1 MTYIC
6 KHEDSIIDAY
16 DIKEIFYH
24 HSKVKEEP
32 DILYKI
38 QVYKRPDRRR
48 EVRKTYLTTIKL
60 GN

>member
-6 KHEDSIIDAY
+6 KHADNIMDAY
-16 DIKEIFYH
+16 DVKEIFYH

-32 DILYKI
+32 EILYKI
-38 QVYKRPDRRR
+38 QRHNRPNKRR